1 MCAPGCYEAVRHH
14 LSRRGFFRGAV
25 VGAAAFVA
33 TAEPNV
39 GLAQPASFSRV
50 VDLTHTLAPSFPTF
64 TGEPYLKV
72 EQKMFLDR
80 DGYNV
85 LEWTLFEHVGTHLD
99 APIHFANNAPS
110 ADRLSPASLVVPL
123 AVIDVTAQAEADPDY
138 RVLPS
143 DILAWERTN
152 GFLVDGACVAMNSGW
167 DRRVATEM
175 FRNVDGNGVMHF
187 PGVHPD
193 TAEFLIRE
201 RRVQGIAVDTL
212 SLDHGPSKD
221 FRTHVT
227 WLPSGRWGLECVAN
241 LGQCP
246 PKGATIVV
254 GAPKIQGATGGPS
267 RVFALL

>member
-14 LSRRGFFRGAV
+14 LSRRGFFRGAAV
-25 VGAAAFVA
+25 AGAAAFVA

-50 VDLTHTLAPSFPTF
+50 VDLTHMLSPGSPTF

-123 AVIDVTAQAEADPDY
+123 AVLDMTRQAAKPIPTT
-138 RVLPS
+138 R
-143 DILAWERTN
+143 
-152 GFLVDGACVAMNSGW
+152 F
-167 DRRVATEM
+167 
-175 FRNVDGNGVMHF
+175 
-187 PGVHPD
+187 
-193 TAEFLIRE
+193 
-201 RRVQGIAVDTL
+201 
-212 SLDHGPSKD
+212 
-221 FRTHVT
+221 
-227 WLPSGRWGLECVAN
+227 
-241 LGQCP
+241 CP
-246 PKGATIVV
+246 PMFSPGST
-254 GAPKIQGATGGPS
+254 QTGRCRIMRAWP
-267 RVFALL
+267 